1 MRRVI
6 FSKECREI
14 DLTKLGGA
22 ERKKWLHIDQWRS
35 RENFGNEEKIAV
47 IESCSVGCSKEMIA
61 VEGAIEEKDAMTGKW
76 KEKSRKRGEK
86 KNYG

>member
-1 MRRVI
+1 MK
-6 FSKECREI
+6 FLE
-14 DLTKLGGA
+14 TG
-22 ERKKWLHIDQWRS
+22 
-35 RENFGNEEKIAV
+35 EKIAV

-76 KEKSRKRGEK
+76 KEKSRKRGKK

>member
-1 MRRVI
+1 MKI
-6 FSKECREI
+6 I
-14 DLTKLGGA
+14 
-22 ERKKWLHIDQWRS
+22 
-35 RENFGNEEKIAV
+35 GNGEKVAV

-76 KEKSRKRGEK
+76 KEKSRKRGKK